1 MEKIQIESV
10 HLAEL
15 STKLKIGPEDY
26 ENYLREEH
34 KYLAGLRTKP
44 ANEQAQAEY
53 MELLF
58 DLDSLQSYHCLQD
71 DFFPALVVKV
81 RRSPSI

>member
-1 MEKIQIESV
+1 MEGNFIYQNYRQALEKIQIESV

-26 ENYLREEH
+26 ENYLMEER
-34 KYLAGLRTKP
+34 KYLAGLRTEP
-44 ANEQAQAEY
+44 ANEHAQAKY

-58 DLDSLQSYHCLQD
+58 DLDSLL
-71 DFFPALVVKV
+71 
-81 RRSPSI
+81 